1 MMSNF
6 ANGYIDPEDISRR
19 AMDAIADAIE
29 DYLEVFTDVMIIPK
43 GIDKDE
49 VQDALHMCRKLVK
62 KLRKGDKEV
71 FKGIEA

>member
-19 AMDAIADAIE
+19 DMDAIADAIE

-62 KLRKGDKEV
+62 KLRKGDKDV

>member
-1 MMSNF
+1 MSNF

-19 AMDAIADAIE
+19 DMDAIADAIE

>member
-19 AMDAIADAIE
+19 DMDAIADAIE

>member
-19 AMDAIADAIE
+19 DMDAIADAIE

-62 KLRKGDKEV
+62 KLRHGDKDV